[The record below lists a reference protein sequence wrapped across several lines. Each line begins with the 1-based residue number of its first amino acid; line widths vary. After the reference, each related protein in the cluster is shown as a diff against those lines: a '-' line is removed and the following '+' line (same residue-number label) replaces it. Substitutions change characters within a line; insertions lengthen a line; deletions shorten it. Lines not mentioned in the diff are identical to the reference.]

1 MLLNVIP
8 RFKGCKLQSSQ
19 ENDFK
24 NFDFKNFKRGAE
36 RKKEE
41 KENLKGI
48 VDLRINLRVFE
59 AFQRDCA

>member
-24 NFDFKNFKRGAE
+24 NFKRGAE

-48 VDLRINLRVFE
+48 VNLRINLRVFE